1 MYDLC
6 ILFLSKQPFIQI
18 GTACRLEPFLS
29 DPVLALTHYLSILIA
44 KAGGNGLGRETG
56 KGKAAI
62 EAIIRGEVGSLFFK
76 Q

>member
-18 GTACRLEPFLS
+18 GAACRQGPFLS
-29 DPVLALTHYLSILIA
+29 YTVLALTHYLSILIA
-44 KAGGNGLGRETG
+44 KAGSNSLGRETG
-56 KGKAAI
+56 EGKAAI